1 MCVATPMRL
10 VSLSGNEGIVEE
22 GGVSRKVS
30 LALLE
35 SAAIGD
41 YLLIHAGFAIAVVDE
56 EEARLSLE
64 AIEACT
70 DGDATGA

>member
-22 GGVSRKVS
+22 GGVRRKVS
-30 LALLE
+30 LALLA

-41 YLLIHAGFAIAVVDE
+41 YLLIHAGFAIAIVDE
-56 EEARLSLE
+56 EEARLSIE
-64 AIEACT
+64 AIEACA
-70 DGDATGA
+70 DGDAAGA